1 MMQAMTRLVQ
11 FAGLSTLLLTFGA
24 CSGCSK
30 SAGNQDKVSAPPSTG
45 VQDVI
50 AAPQAGGGI
59 KQPAPPPEAPRKTT
73 PGTVDD
79 DRFRL
84 KPEEGTL
91 TVEPPAEVKA
101 GSEAVAKISVTPG
114 KGYHVNTEY
123 PIKLKLDP
131 STGVTLAKTD
141 FAAGGHDKAKGDADA
156 LDEKGLALT
165 IKMTPAASGNYT
177 ISGKFKFAVCDKDQC
192 LAKQEKIAI
201 TVAAK

>member
-1 MMQAMTRLVQ
+1 MQAMNRSVLLAAVCFAS
-11 FAGLSTLLLTFGA
+11 FAG

-30 SAGNQDKVSAPPSTG
+30 SAGNQDKVSAPPSPSG
-45 VQDVI
+45 QDVI
-50 AAPQAGGGI
+50 AVPQAAGPGA
-59 KQPAPPPEAPRKTT
+59 KAPVAPPEAPPKTT

-91 TVEPPAEVKA
+91 AIVAPTDAKA
-101 GSEAVAKISVTPG
+101 GSEAVAKITVTPA
-114 KGYHVNTEY
+114 KGYKVNTEY
-123 PIKLKLDP
+123 PIKLKLDTP
-131 STGVTLAKTD
+131 TGVTLAKSD

-156 LDEKGLALT
+156 LDEKGLELSV
-165 IKMTPAASGNYT
+165 KMTPAASGNYT
-177 ISGKFKFAVCDKDQC
+177 ISGKFKFAVCDHDQC